1 MCGIA
6 GIVSLSG
13 KPIDPEALGRMTDI
27 VRHRGPDGE
36 GFLLFNNSA
45 VREVKKSPDL
55 SSYKNSSWTV
65 GLGHRRLSI
74 IDLTEAGHQP
84 MSYSNGKLWIIHNGE
99 VYNYIELRK
108 ELEAKGYSFKSQTDT
123 EVIMAAYEE
132 WGTNCLSKFNGMWSF
147 AILDLRKNVLFCSR
161 DRAGVKPFY
170 YYFDGGYFVFG
181 SEIKQIL
188 THPNV
193 SKRINNGVLFDY
205 LVYGLLDH
213 SEETFY
219 QGIKRLKAAHYVTI
233 PLDNK
238 LTALTPVRYWDIKLK
253 DKISGWSDNQ
263 YAERFNELFEDS
275 IKLRLRSD
283 VLIGSCLSGG
293 LDSSGIV
300 CVVNKL
306 LRAQNKSDLQQTFSS
321 CFENK
326 LYDERKFIDKVIQ
339 FSKVKPYYTF
349 PTGEKLFQEI
359 ERFVWHQDE
368 PVISSSPYAQWN
380 VFRLAKESGVTVML
394 DGQGADEI
402 FAGYPTYYAVYL
414 IQLLKQLRF
423 SALSTELSGYCR
435 VRKTS
440 LMKIVGDLFSAY
452 LSRRLYRIFDRRARH
467 EIKWLNTDFWK
478 EGVASSPHN
487 KYLRRLK
494 EENPYEGAGD
504 LTKKLYEMFV
514 SASLP
519 ALLRYEDKNSMA
531 FSIESRVPFLDYR
544 IVEFIFSAPDNQKI
558 RNGWTKHLYRQA
570 MKEIL
575 PEEIRLRRDKM
586 GFVTPE
592 DIWLTQ
598 SQRMSFENVLQG
610 VPDNDNIFVRPEL
623 ENEFKSI
630 LKGKMPFSFTPWRWI
645 NTIVWKKQLS

>member
-6 GIVSLSG
+6 GIVSLNN
-13 KPIDPEALGRMTDI
+13 KPVDAEALGRMTDI

-36 GFLLFNNSA
+36 GFLLFGSSGN
-45 VREVKKSPDL
+45 RIIDKSSDL
-55 SSYKNSSWTV
+55 SVYKNTSWSV

-74 IDLTEAGHQP
+74 IDLTDAGCQP

-132 WGTNCLSKFNGMWSF
+132 WGVNCLSKFNGMWSF
-147 AILDLRKNVLFCSR
+147 AILDLRKNILFCSR

-170 YYFDGGYFVFG
+170 YYFDGNYFIFG

-188 THPNV
+188 SHQNV
-193 SKRINNGVLFDY
+193 AKEIKTGVLFDY

-219 QGIKRLKAAHYVTI
+219 QGIKQLRGAHYLEI
-233 PLDNK
+233 PLGK
-238 LTALTPVRYWDIKLK
+238 QGYMPKPVRYWDINLNSKLT
-253 DKISGWSDNQ
+253 GCSDREYEEIFLN
-263 YAERFNELFEDS
+263 LFEDS

-283 VLIGSCLSGG
+283 VPIGSCLSGG

-306 LRAQNKSDLQQTFSS
+306 LQLENKTDLQKTFSS
-321 CFENK
+321 CFENRI
-326 LYDERKFIDKVIQ
+326 YDERQFIHKITG
-339 FSKVKPYYTF
+339 FTKVKPYYTF
-349 PTGEKLFQEI
+349 PSGKKLFEEI

-423 SALSTELSGYCR
+423 SALSAELSGYCR
-435 VRKTS
+435 VRKSS
-440 LMKIVGDLFSAY
+440 LAKIAGDLFSAY
-452 LSRRLYRIFDRRARH
+452 LSRRLYRIFDRRVRH
-467 EIKWLNTDFWK
+467 EIKWLNTDFWQ
-478 EGVASSPHN
+478 EGVKQSPHN
-487 KYLRRLK
+487 KYLQMLK
-494 EENPYEGAGD
+494 KENPYEGAGD

-544 IVEFIFSAPDNQKI
+544 IVEFVFSAPDNQKI
-558 RNGWTKHLYRQA
+558 RNGWTKYLYRQA
-570 MKEIL
+570 MKGIL
-575 PEEIRLRRDKM
+575 PEEVRLRRDKM

-598 SQRMSFENVLQG
+598 TQRVNFENLLQTI
-610 VPDNDNIFVRPEL
+610 PDNDAVFIRPEL
-623 ENEFKSI
+623 QKEFKSI
-630 LKGKMPFSFTPWRWI
+630 LEGKMPFSFTPWRWI
-645 NTIVWKKQLS
+645 NALVWKKQLS